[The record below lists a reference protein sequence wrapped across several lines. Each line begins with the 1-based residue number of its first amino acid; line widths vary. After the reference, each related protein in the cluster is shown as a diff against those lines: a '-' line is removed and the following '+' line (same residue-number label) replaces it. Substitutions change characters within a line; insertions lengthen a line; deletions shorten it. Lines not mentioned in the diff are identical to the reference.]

1 MHNIY
6 SSLKHL
12 LLHFP
17 VIKYKTRDAKI
28 YHPDNTSP
36 LHLQLP
42 AGKAHHKG
50 SAFLPSLLPMG
61 MGPSP
66 INLSQQQPGTHQF
79 GLSHRSKTRDIRQG
93 NLPLYQQSSS
103 QPVLME
109 IMFSCKCHMDPN
121 PAPGRQSRCAS
132 SVSCPWHA
140 AKGTL
145 STLSHTTWHP

>member
-28 YHPDNTSP
+28 YHPDNISP

-79 GLSHRSKTRDIRQG
+79 GLSQRSKTRDICQD
-93 NLPLYQQSSS
+93 NLPWCQQSSS

-109 IMFSCKCHMDPN
+109 TMFSAANTTRTQTPLLAGRAAVHHPP
-121 PAPGRQSRCAS
+121 PAPGMQQMA
-132 SVSCPWHA
+132 
-140 AKGTL
+140 L
-145 STLSHTTWHP
+145 